1 MKKTNHTIRWALS
14 LGFAVLSL
22 SLAARAHATSLP
34 VDSKLP
40 DAVAN
45 TFKEKFPNG
54 KIEKLD
60 VTEEEGVN
68 VYDIEFSDGK
78 SEKETDIAEDGTMLE
93 FTLVIGQK
101 EIPPAPLKTI
111 RENSKGAKLGRM
123 EKIEIHYTTKDGKV
137 EKLPA
142 TVWRYAAEMSKK
154 GQQAEVIVN
163 ADGTVSE
170 APQWV
175 PAAKN

>member
-1 MKKTNHTIRWALS
+1 MKKRTHTQIVIV
-14 LGFAVLSL
+14 AVLSL
-22 SLAARAHATSLP
+22 FAVSSALAVSLP

-45 TFKEKFPNG
+45 TFKAKYPNG

-68 VYDIEFSDGK
+68 VYDIEFVDGK
-78 SEKETDIAEDGTMLE
+78 MEKETDIAEDGTMLE
-93 FTLVIGQK
+93 FTLVISAK
-101 EIPPAPLKTI
+101 DIPAAPLKAI
-111 RENSKGAKLGRM
+111 RDNSRGARLGRM
-123 EKIEIHYTTKDGKV
+123 EKIEIDYITKDGKV
-137 EKLPA
+137 EKLPG
-142 TVWRYAAEMSKK
+142 TVWRYAAEMTKK

-170 APQWV
+170 APSWV
-175 PAAKN
+175 PIPKE

>member
-1 MKKTNHTIRWALS
+1 MKSRNHTIRWTR
-14 LGFAVLSL
+14 
-22 SLAARAHATSLP
+22 SLAAMVLVLCVASPALATSLP

-40 DAVAN
+40 DAVAS
-45 TFKEKFPNG
+45 TFKAKFPNG

-78 SEKETDIAEDGTMLE
+78 MEKETDIAEDGTMLE
-93 FTLVIGQK
+93 FTLVIAQK
-101 EIPPAPLKTI
+101 EIPAAPLKTI
-111 RENSKGAKLGRM
+111 RENAKGAKLGRM
-123 EKIEIHYTTKDGKV
+123 EKIEIDYITKDGKV

-142 TVWRYAAEMSKK
+142 TVWRYAAEMTRK

-170 APQWV
+170 APNWV
-175 PAAKN
+175 PIAK